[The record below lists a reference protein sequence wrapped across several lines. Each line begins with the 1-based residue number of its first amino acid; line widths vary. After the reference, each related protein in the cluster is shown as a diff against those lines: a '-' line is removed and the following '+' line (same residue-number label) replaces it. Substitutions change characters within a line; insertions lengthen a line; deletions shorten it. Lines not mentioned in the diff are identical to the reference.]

1 MMTPGEGLV
10 ATLGIMQFLLYA
22 VVVALA
28 GRRHWT
34 GPALLLIVIVH
45 VVAAAVA
52 LNNGARH

>member
-10 ATLGIMQFLLYA
+10 ATLGMLQFLIYA
-22 VVVALA
+22 VAVALA

-34 GPALLLIVIVH
+34 GPALLLLVIVH

-52 LNNGARH
+52 LHNGARH